1 MDAPKPLIGV
11 LDEPGEYR
19 DALADTIARDGL
31 AVLAAERL
39 EDLPAETA
47 LVVAHARAV
56 PSLAWASLTE
66 RLPTVVVSDSRLDA
80 DLLTAVDVGLVDYVV
95 EPMRHG
101 QLLRRMIRKAIELRR
116 LEEER
121 NLDRERL
128 AQLNEHLEELNES
141 LETHLALLRLDQ
153 QAGGRSSA
161 SCCLPTP
168 RRWGASPAITGWC
181 HRSTCRAIF
190 STFSASMTATRYSI
204 SPMCRAM
211 ALPRHSSRSC

>member
-1 MDAPKPLIGV
+1 MDVPKPLIGV
-11 LDEPGEYR
+11 LDEPGDYR

-39 EDLPAETA
+39 EDLPADTS
-47 LVVAHARAV
+47 LVVAHARAI
-56 PSLAWASLTE
+56 PSLEWASLTE

-101 QLLRRMIRKAIELRR
+101 QLLRRMIRKAIELRQ

-121 NLDRERL
+121 DRDRERL
-128 AQLNEHLEELNES
+128 AELNES

-153 QAGGRSSA
+153 QAGGQIQRKLLPPHDQTLGGFA
-161 SCCLPTP
+161 ATTGSC
-168 RRWGASPAITGWC
+168 R
-181 HRSTCRAIF
+181 RSTCPAIF
-190 STFSASMTATRYSI
+190 STSSASMSASASSILPMSRATG
-204 SPMCRAM
+204 P
-211 ALPRHSSRSC
+211 PRPS